1 MLEKV
6 QHPLM
11 ESEGYGG
18 LGSTLSEG
26 LMKGRTEW
34 GDDCRVIDGKL
45 IWEVY
50 IYVIPFQL
58 LPFACLIEVIPDS
71 DVVNV
76 I

>member
-1 MLEKV
+1 M
-6 QHPLM
+6 
-11 ESEGYGG
+11 
-18 LGSTLSEG
+18 SEG

>member
-1 MLEKV
+1 M
-6 QHPLM
+6 
-11 ESEGYGG
+11 
-18 LGSTLSEG
+18 
-26 LMKGRTEW
+26 
-34 GDDCRVIDGKL
+34 GDDCRVIAWK
-45 IWEVY
+45 VKY

>member
-1 MLEKV
+1 MGEMIAEL
-6 QHPLM
+6 L
-11 ESEGYGG
+11 
-18 LGSTLSEG
+18 L
-26 LMKGRTEW
+26 
-34 GDDCRVIDGKL
+34 GKL
-45 IWEVY
+45 ILEVY